1 MVSNSHELVLSEHQP
16 FTSLHAIIQGN
27 QDMHSK
33 NISIEVFPQRVK
45 IRDTDEGRTISAKIV
60 ELENLLDAYRRG
72 VIKQKG

>member
-1 MVSNSHELVLSEHQP
+1 
-16 FTSLHAIIQGN
+16 
-27 QDMHSK
+27 MHSK